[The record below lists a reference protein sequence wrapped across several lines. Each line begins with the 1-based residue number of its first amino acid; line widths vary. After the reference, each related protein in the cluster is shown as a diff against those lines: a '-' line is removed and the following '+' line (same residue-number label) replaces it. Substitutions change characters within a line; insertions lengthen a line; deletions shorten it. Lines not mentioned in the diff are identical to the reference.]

1 MNQQNDLLARDILGY
16 LQQHEDKQ
24 LLRFIT
30 CGSVDDG
37 KSTLIGRLLHDS
49 KMIFEDQLASIEA
62 DSKKL
67 GTQGEKL
74 DLALLVDG
82 LQSEREQ
89 GITIDVAYRYFATD
103 QRKFIIADTPGHE
116 QYTRNM
122 VTGASNA
129 DLAIILVD
137 ARAGLQVQTRRH
149 SYLVSLLGIQ
159 QVVVAVNKMDLVAH
173 SQARYQQIQQDYQQL
188 AQELGLTSVQY
199 IPMSALN
206 GDNVVEPAAAMP
218 WYQGPA
224 LLPYL
229 EQVPLPQAQLSE
241 QLRLPVQ
248 LVSRPNS
255 EFRGYAG
262 TIAAGQLRQGQAV
275 QVQPSG
281 KHSTVARIV
290 SFDGDKTQAQAGDAV
305 TVTLADEIDISRG
318 ELLVS
323 PESPAQ
329 AAQAATATLVWMAD
343 TPLQLGREY
352 AIKLATQTGS
362 VWVDQVLEQVDI
374 NSLAR
379 QPGAGLAL
387 NEIGEVQ
394 LRFGQTM
401 LLDNYLEQPHTGS
414 FIVVDKFSNATVAAG
429 MIRTTAAS
437 TLNHNG
443 DPVDGEAKPEQ
454 FSEFELE
461 LNALV
466 RKHFP
471 HWGAADLQ
479 RLLKRG

>member
-1 MNQQNDLLARDILGY
+1 MNQQNDLLATDILGY

-62 DSKKL
+62 DSKKV
-67 GTQGEKL
+67 GTQGEAI

-103 QRKFIIADTPGHE
+103 KRKFIIADTPGHE

-122 VTGASNA
+122 VTGASTA

-137 ARAGLQVQTRRH
+137 ARAGMQVQTRRH
-149 SYLVSLLGIQ
+149 SYLVSMLGIK
-159 QVVVAVNKMDLVAH
+159 QVVVAINKMDLVEH
-173 SQARYQQIQQDYQQL
+173 SQVRFEQIKKEYQQL
-188 AQELGLTSVQY
+188 AVELGLDAVQY

-206 GDNVVEPAAAMP
+206 GDNVVEPSAAMP
-218 WYQGPA
+218 WYQGPV

-229 EQVPLPQAQLSE
+229 ETVSLSEAQLTE
-241 QLRLPVQ
+241 QLRFPVQ

-255 EFRGYAG
+255 DFRGYAG
-262 TIAAGQLRQGQAV
+262 TISAGQIAVGQQV

-281 KHSTVARIV
+281 KQSTVARIV
-290 SFDGDKTQAQAGDAV
+290 TFDGDRPQAQAGDAV
-305 TVTLADEIDISRG
+305 TLTLADEIDISRG
-318 ELLVS
+318 ELLVT
-323 PESPAQ
+323 PEQPAQ
-329 AAQAATATLVWMAD
+329 QAQVAEGTVVWMAD
-343 TPLQLGREY
+343 EPLRIGHEY
-352 AIKLATQTGS
+352 GIKLATQTGA
-362 VWVDQVLEQVDI
+362 VWVEQVLDQTDVNTLERKQ
-374 NSLAR
+374 AE
-379 QPGAGLAL
+379 GLAL
-387 NEIGEVQ
+387 NEIGQVK
-394 LRFGQTM
+394 LKFGKTM
-401 LLDNYLEQPHTGS
+401 LLDDYRAHNHTGS
-414 FIVVDKFSNATVAAG
+414 FIVVDKFTNSTVAAG
-429 MIRTTAAS
+429 MITKAVAA
-437 TLNHNG
+437 
-443 DPVDGEAKPEQ
+443 PVQAPSAQ
-454 FSEFELE
+454 FSEFEIE

-471 HWGAADLQ
+471 HWGAADLGA
-479 RLLKRG
+479 LIKSGSK